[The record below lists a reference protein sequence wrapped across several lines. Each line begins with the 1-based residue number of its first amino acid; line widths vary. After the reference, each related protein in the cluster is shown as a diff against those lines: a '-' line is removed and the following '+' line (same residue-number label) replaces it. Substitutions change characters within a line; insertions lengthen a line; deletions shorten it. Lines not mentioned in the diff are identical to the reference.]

1 MRNLKCAAGTTFF
14 FFSLF
19 RDTGSLT
26 GNQYTATNT
35 RLSVSRYS
43 HFHRSDVKER
53 ITELIGYG
61 EKALK

>member
-1 MRNLKCAAGTTFF
+1 MRNLKCAPGITFF

-53 ITELIGYG
+53 SLSPN
-61 EKALK
+61 